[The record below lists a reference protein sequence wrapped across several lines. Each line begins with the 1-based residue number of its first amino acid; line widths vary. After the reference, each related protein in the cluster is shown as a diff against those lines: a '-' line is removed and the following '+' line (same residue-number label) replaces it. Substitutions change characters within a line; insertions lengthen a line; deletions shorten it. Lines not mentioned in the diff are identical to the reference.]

1 MFRPAAEI
9 LDELINITTVFHL
22 QIDVVYVSVII
33 DMLKFIDRAKVNPK
47 LKSIGGWQF

>member
-9 LDELINITTVFHL
+9 LDGLINIATVFHL

-33 DMLKFIDRAKVNPK
+33 EMLEFMYRTHVNPK
-47 LKSIGGWQF
+47 LKSIGRLQF